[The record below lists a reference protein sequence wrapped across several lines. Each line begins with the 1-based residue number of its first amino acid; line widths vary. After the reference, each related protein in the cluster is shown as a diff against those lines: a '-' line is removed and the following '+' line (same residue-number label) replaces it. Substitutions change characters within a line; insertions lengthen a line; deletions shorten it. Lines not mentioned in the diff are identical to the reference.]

1 MTAFMEQ
8 EVPLD
13 CQFTTIGKTLVIK
26 HLTYQK
32 FFKLSV
38 NEDDTFSHS
47 MQEKCRYLI

>member
-1 MTAFMEQ
+1 MTAFVEQ

-13 CQFTTIGKTLVIK
+13 CQFTTIGKTLVIRQ
-26 HLTYQK
+26 LTYQK

-47 MQEKCRYLI
+47 MQEKRRYLI